1 MSAQAAARD
10 DFRSSALRAAAQ
22 PSRTQPSRPAP
33 GTQDAPPRLRLV
45 RAPQQ
50 ARTRVPFV
58 LMCMAVLGAA
68 LLSALLLNTSMA
80 DGAYEKYKLS
90 NELGRLQQDEK
101 DLVAALDEQS
111 SPAHLADAARGLG
124 MVPAGGTGWLRLSD
138 GSVQGAPSAGAVG

>member
-10 DFRSSALRAAAQ
+10 DIRTGAARAWSQ
-22 PSRTQPSRPAP
+22 PARPLP
-33 GTQDAPPRLRLV
+33 TRQDAPPRLRLV

-58 LMCMAVLGAA
+58 LLCMAVLGAA

-80 DGAYEKYKLS
+80 NGAYEKYELS
-90 NELGRLQQDEK
+90 NDLGRLQQDEK
-101 DLVAALDEQS
+101 DLVAALDQKA
-111 SPAHLADAARGLG
+111 SPDNLAQAAQALG

-138 GSVQGAPSAGAVG
+138 GSIQGAPVAGAAG